1 MRHIF
6 LSCKA
11 RVKFAFLLGW
21 ALAFPPAATSAPAA
35 TERPTIFAVSGAVA
49 PTVAQFRAALGAPD
63 NGGVPGSQSTGHR
76 ELSWDGVPDQLAA
89 PNFLPGDYFN
99 APTAPRARGAV
110 LSTPGTAVQV
120 SADSLNPAQA
130 PVRFGHINPIYST
143 IFKTFS
149 PERLF
154 SPLGSNIVELRFYV
168 PGTQQPALVRGFG
181 AAYADVDRIESSFTY
196 FDKEGQSLG
205 QFKVPAA
212 NNGLSFLGVVFGQ
225 PVVARVQIR
234 YGSVSLGP
242 NDSAQND
249 VAVMDDFIYGEPQ
262 DISLPAYLYPRAR
275 QLER

>member
-1 MRHIF
+1 M
-6 LSCKA
+6 
-11 RVKFAFLLGW
+11 
-21 ALAFPPAATSAPAA
+21 
-35 TERPTIFAVSGAVA
+35 
-49 PTVAQFRAALGAPD
+49 
-63 NGGVPGSQSTGHR
+63 
-76 ELSWDGVPDQLAA
+76 
-89 PNFLPGDYFN
+89 
-99 APTAPRARGAV
+99 
-110 LSTPGTAVQV
+110 
-120 SADSLNPAQA
+120 
-130 PVRFGHINPIYST
+130 
-143 IFKTFS
+143 
-149 PERLF
+149 
-154 SPLGSNIVELRFYV
+154 ELRFYV

-181 AAYADVDRIESSFTY
+181 AVYTDVDRIESSFTY

-212 NNGLSFLGVVFGQ
+212 NNSLSFLGVVFDQ